1 MSTPQVLVIATTGLA
16 LFVPAL
22 AALARIRS
30 HHRDAHICLITAP
43 EVIDFAKNSPYVD
56 EAWCETLPNWW
67 QRRDLRDMG
76 ERLRAKGFVA
86 GYDLED
92 TPLSQA
98 LRAMMPSIPWS
109 TPVASPSVHL
119 RDRLAAQIRAAGLGE
134 LLPHDLTWVARRVT
148 GFDLPLKMTDPFVLI
163 AADPSPSDEFWP
175 QANTIALAQTL
186 LAQGLIPVLVGL
198 RPAGALAQ
206 ELRDEVASAVDLT
219 GRANLNDL
227 VFLGWAARGA
237 VGADNGLMH
246 LFAVAGCRA
255 VVLYD
260 NASDPARSGQR
271 GTDVLILRRAR
282 LADIPVGEVV
292 AALKQRR

>member
-1 MSTPQVLVIATTGLA
+1 MSTPQVLVIATAGLA

-30 HHRDAHICLITAP
+30 HHQDARISLICAP
-43 EVIDFAKNSPYVD
+43 EVIDFAKSSPYVD
-56 EAWCETLPNWW
+56 DAWSETLPPWW
-67 QRRDLRDMG
+67 RQRERRDMG
-76 ERLRAKGFVA
+76 ERLRAKGFTA

-92 TPLSQA
+92 TLLSQSI
-98 LRAMMPSIPWS
+98 RAMLPATPWS
-109 TPVASPSVHL
+109 TPTASPAVHIL
-119 RDRLAAQIRAAGLGE
+119 DRFAAQIQAAGMGE

-163 AADPSPSDEFWP
+163 ATDPSPSGETWP
-175 QANTIALAQTL
+175 QGNTIALAETL
-186 LAQGLIPVLVGL
+186 VAQGLIPVLVGL
-198 RPAGALAQ
+198 RPASALAQ
-206 ELRDEVASAVDLT
+206 DLRDDVPSAVDLT

-237 VGADNGLMH
+237 IGADNGLMH

-260 NASDPARSGQR
+260 NASDPARTGQR

-282 LADIPVGEVV
+282 LSDIPVGEVV